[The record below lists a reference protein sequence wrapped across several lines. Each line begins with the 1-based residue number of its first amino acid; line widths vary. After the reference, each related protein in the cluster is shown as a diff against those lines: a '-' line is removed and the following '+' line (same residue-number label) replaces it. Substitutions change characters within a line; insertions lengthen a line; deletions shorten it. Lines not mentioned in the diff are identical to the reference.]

1 MQIDIYTDGSCRG
14 NPGPGGWGAVIL
26 IGPEELMLANQVE
39 NTTNQQMELT
49 AVIDS
54 LNYLTNFIRF
64 EEFSPEIVIYTDSA
78 YLHNCWKD
86 KWWKKWEFNGWKNS
100 KKEPVANRSLWEQ
113 LIPWFN
119 KPSFRIVKVKGHSD
133 NKYNILADA
142 LATGIILPNH

>member
-1 MQIDIYTDGSCRG
+1 
-14 NPGPGGWGAVIL
+14 
-26 IGPEELMLANQVE
+26 
-39 NTTNQQMELT
+39 MELT
-49 AVIDS
+49 AVI
-54 LNYLTNFIRF
+54 NFFKLSYKGFIKF

-119 KPSFRIVKVKGHSD
+119 NSNFRIVKVKGHSD

-142 LATGIILPNH
+142 LATGIIFTKPLKFYTRGRYGKPL